1 MAGCDLNKIGK
12 SMRNCTYMFLAS
24 LLAIL
29 PRTAISQPNLEV
41 TTSVLYP
48 QLRTFDTESTYWRSM
63 LNYNQ
68 SFSSFKLSARMDYG
82 SETNR
87 YVNPFRVYEFNLN
100 WDHHPFSLTFG
111 RFNYWSSISNVRVD
125 GIQAEIFTKKY
136 GKFEVIGGFKSVI
149 DFSDTTYV
157 QSDFISEELYINK
170 TLLHSSWSIQKYNQF
185 INVSYWAEGEN
196 DTLRPHVGIT
206 SNWRVL
212 GINIHENIAIDLEN
226 NELNFARV
234 FISKHLNN
242 HRLNFGLHQIRLNG
256 INPWP
261 WVKNLEIPITFSAG
275 WTWKINPQL
284 QWLQKINVRQS
295 SYGTVFYNSQFF
307 YKQYY
312 VAFIAGQRDNQ
323 LVYGGTLGV
332 TKHVGNTMSFGS
344 NLSLNIFD
352 YNDIIEPINASSVYS
367 WLDWNLKEKLNIKFF
382 GRYSVNAYYK
392 KDGRA
397 GAVIYVKI

>member
-1 MAGCDLNKIGK
+1 MDGCDLKKIGRT
-12 SMRNCTYMFLAS
+12 MRNCTYLFLAS

-29 PRTAISQPNLEV
+29 PRTAISQTNLEV

-48 QLRTFDTESTYWRSM
+48 QLRTFDEQSTYWRSM

-68 SFSSFKLSARMDYG
+68 SFNSFKLSARMDYG

-87 YVNPFRVYEFNLN
+87 YVNPYRVYEFNLN
-100 WDHHPFSLTFG
+100 WEHHPFSLTLG
-111 RFNYWSSISNVRVD
+111 RFNYWSSITNVRID

-136 GKFEVIGGFKSVI
+136 GKFEVLGGFKSVI

-170 TLLHSSWSIQKYNQF
+170 TLFHSSWSIHKYNQF
-185 INVSYWAEGEN
+185 INISYWAEGEN
-196 DTLRPHVGIT
+196 DTLHPHVGIT

-212 GINIHENIAIDLEN
+212 GINIHENIAVDLEN

-234 FISKHLNN
+234 FISKQLNN
-242 HRLNFGLHQIRLNG
+242 HRLIFGLHQIRLNG

-261 WVKNLEIPITFSAG
+261 WVKNLEIPITYSAG
-275 WTWKINPQL
+275 WTWKINQHMQL
-284 QWLQKINVRQS
+284 LQKINVRS
-295 SYGTVFYNSQFF
+295 NSYGTVFYNSQFF

-312 VAFIAGQRDNQ
+312 VAFIAGQRENQ
-323 LVYGGTLGV
+323 LVYGGTVGV
-332 TKHVGNTMSFGS
+332 TQHVGKTMRFGS

-352 YNDIIEPINASSVYS
+352 YNNIIEPINSSSVYS

-397 GAVIYVKI
+397 GAIIYVKI

>member
-332 TKHVGNTMSFGS
+332 TKLVGNTMSFGS

-382 GRYSVNAYYK
+382 GRYSINAYYK